1 MKWIKEN
8 WMTCI
13 LIFIVIWLVIFALK
27 SCGLS
32 KADKAAIKES
42 SAEIADLKAQNEE
55 KDKEISR
62 ALEMVKKAD
71 KIVRLKEEELQK
83 SERRIKDLMAEERE
97 VIIGLTELPPSE
109 VVQKTIEILKVAT
122 EEVTLTDQGIL
133 FTEDAGRKNLEALI
147 TGEFSF
153 AAKQRDEFSL
163 ALSECKEALQFEK
176 IANVNLTSAAL
187 SQAEKIQNLNLML
200 GEKDKQ
206 IRIYKKKR
214 MLGNFAKGAVFGIIV
229 TITVVILTDIGEKGK
244 GRYLF

>member
-8 WMTCI
+8 WMLCI
-13 LIFIVIWLVIFALK
+13 LIFIVIWLVIFAFK
-27 SCGLS
+27 SCGIS
-32 KADKAAIKES
+32 KADKAALKES
-42 SAEIADLKAQNEE
+42 SKEIADLKAQNSE
-55 KDKEISR
+55 KDEEISK

-71 KIVRLKEEELQK
+71 KVVKLKEEELRQK
-83 SERRIKDLMAEERE
+83 ESRIRKLMAEERE
-97 VIIGLTELPPSE
+97 VVIGLTELPPSE

-163 ALSECKEALQFEK
+163 ALDDCKEALQFEK
-176 IANVNLTSAAL
+176 IAALNLTEAAL
-187 SQAEKIQNLNLML
+187 KQAEQIQNLNLIL
-200 GEKDKQ
+200 GEKDNQ

-214 MLGNFAKGAVFGIIV
+214 MVGNFFKGAVFGIV
-229 TITVVILTDIGEKGK
+229 ATITVVIFTNIGEKGK